1 MDDPALRNGDTNAFG
16 SINTSCSKSSRTVGK
31 TAGGEK
37 VTTPTSKSA
46 STTLSRTPPETDTK
60 GNYVLSGIEQNYVIV
75 NNNLDENITELKDIT
90 HSENRGLQNKMVNL
104 SSSEETNIKKT
115 GEQYNHIKNSIDAS
129 FNITSELNVN
139 LKTEKNKVK
148 LKNVPNYETLID
160 LARGFYSQ
168 KCKTLNICKTNTNG
182 ELNTA
187 TTADLSIAISKD
199 VLSQY
204 PKRSNETTYQYFNRI
219 GAFGEEETTV
229 LNSNNLYANFSLKAN
244 LIDFEIA
251 IDLLNQETS
260 AVGVYASSYISNSV
274 INIYD
279 LNGTLLNQSYTD
291 EYGNYT
297 FSLNESTLISHAYLN
312 FIDGTFYGIRDING
326 QLVANPTTAML
337 YIKLGGN
344 VNENATIMNTFKSA
358 YVFNKLKEIS
368 IVSTSDMDALL
379 ENASTTFL
387 NWVNNA
393 FDLHLNPLVSADVG
407 EDYLEELNVKASDIS
422 HRLILL
428 VVLINY
434 AQQFITRLRNDPSV
448 IEIDQYETIIKKL
461 P

>member
-16 SINTSCSKSSRTVGK
+16 SRNTSCSKSSRTVGK

-160 LARGFYSQ
+160 LARGFYPQ

-244 LIDFEIA
+244 LMCCLFRCH
-251 IDLLNQETS
+251 
-260 AVGVYASSYISNSV
+260 SY
-274 INIYD
+274 
-279 LNGTLLNQSYTD
+279 
-291 EYGNYT
+291 
-297 FSLNESTLISHAYLN
+297 
-312 FIDGTFYGIRDING
+312 
-326 QLVANPTTAML
+326 
-337 YIKLGGN
+337 K
-344 VNENATIMNTFKSA
+344 
-358 YVFNKLKEIS
+358 
-368 IVSTSDMDALL
+368 
-379 ENASTTFL
+379 
-387 NWVNNA
+387 
-393 FDLHLNPLVSADVG
+393 
-407 EDYLEELNVKASDIS
+407 DYE
-422 HRLILL
+422 
-428 VVLINY
+428 
-434 AQQFITRLRNDPSV
+434 
-448 IEIDQYETIIKKL
+448 
-461 P
+461 